1 MRILMVSAEVETFA
15 RSGGLGD
22 VVYGL
27 ARALARLGHDVCV
40 VTPLYGTT
48 SMARPHRYWLGSVPV
63 RVGWGDDGVRHVGV
77 AEVSDPSGPGSL
89 RFCLVA
95 DDFLFGSRAGIYG
108 DSQGTFGDNE
118 LRFATLSR
126 AALEIAV
133 RLWPEGFDAIH
144 AHDWHAA
151 LSILY
156 AKTTMGDAFARIP
169 AIFTIH
175 NLAYQGLLGFGA
187 LDRLGIPRGLF
198 HWRCLEHDG
207 NVNLMKGA
215 IALSDLV
222 TTVSPT
228 YAREI
233 RRKEHGFYLDW
244 FLRMHERKLV
254 GVANGIDEER
264 FDPRTDPRLAQ
275 RYGTDDLR
283 AGKAANKRALCN
295 EFGLV
300 HEDAPLFAS
309 VSRLTDQKGIDILI
323 DAIPALVDR
332 GANVVLV
339 GTGDRRLED
348 ALHYA
353 SKRFPGHVG
362 ARVAFDAAL
371 AGRINAACDFF
382 VVPSRFEPCGLTQL
396 YAMRYGAVPVVTDV
410 GGLHDTVEPAN
421 LARASGNGFVA
432 SSPSVVDLLVACE
445 DALTAYLARNALHDL
460 RLRGMARD
468 SSWTTAAKHYVGAIY
483 ERARESTGG

>member
-15 RSGGLGD
+15 RTGGLGD

-27 ARALARLGHDVCV
+27 SRALARLGHDVCV
-40 VTPLYGTT
+40 VTQLYGNTA
-48 SMARPHRYWLGSVPV
+48 MARPHRYWHDAIPV

-77 AEVSDPSGPGSL
+77 AEVSGGDFPGSL

-95 DDFLFGSRAGIYG
+95 DDYLFGSRDGIYG
-108 DSQGTFGDNE
+108 DARGTFGDND
-118 LRFATLSR
+118 LRFATMSR
-126 AALEIAV
+126 AALEIAA
-133 RLWPEGFDAIH
+133 RLWPDGFDAIH

-151 LSILY
+151 LAVVY
-156 AKTTMGDAFARIP
+156 AKATMGESFARIP

-175 NLAYQGLLGFGA
+175 NLAYQGLLDFGA
-187 LDRLGIPRGLF
+187 LDRLGIPRALF
-198 HWRCLEHDG
+198 QWSLLEQDG
-207 NVNLMKGA
+207 AVNLMKGA
-215 IALSDLV
+215 IALSNLV

-228 YAREI
+228 YSREI
-233 RRKEHGFYLDW
+233 RRKEHGFHLDW

-254 GVANGIDEER
+254 GVTNGIDEER
-264 FDPRTDPRLAQ
+264 FDPRTDTRLVQ
-275 RYGTDDLR
+275 RYSEDDMR
-283 AGKAANKRALCN
+283 QGKLANKRALCN
-295 EFGLV
+295 EFALV
-300 HEDAPLFAS
+300 SDDAPLFAS
-309 VSRLTDQKGIDILI
+309 VSRLTDQKGIDLFI

-353 SKRFPGHVG
+353 GKRFPGHVG
-362 ARVAFDAAL
+362 ARVAFDSAL

-421 LARASGNGFVA
+421 LARGTGTGFVA
-432 SSPSVVDLLVACE
+432 ASPSVVDLLVACE
-445 DALTAYLARNALHDL
+445 DALSAYLARHALHDL

-468 SSWTTAAKHYVGAIY
+468 SSWNTAAREYVDGVY
-483 ERARESTGG
+483 GRAGVHA